1 MNALKRIKSRGYTL
15 KEDYKRA
22 YKEQAIELIDSKRLA
37 KDQATLIRILIKDS
51 KWLQADHKNLKADY
65 STLITMRDE
74 EVKQDHDTAR
84 LKKLIG
90 GVIIWMTGMILGML
104 I

>member
-1 MNALKRIKSRGYTL
+1 M

-22 YKEQAIELIDSKRLA
+22 YKEQAIELIDSKKLA
-37 KDQATLIRILIKDS
+37 KDQGGIIRKLRIDLDD
-51 KWLQADHKNLKADY
+51 LEADY
-65 STLITMRDE
+65 STLITMREE

-90 GVIIWMTGMILGML
+90 GVIIWMTGMILGIL

>member
-1 MNALKRIKSRGYTL
+1 MNTLKRIKSRGYTL

-22 YKEQAIELIDSKRLA
+22 YKEQAIELIDSKKLA
-37 KDQATLIRILIKDS
+37 KDQGGIIRKLRIDLDD
-51 KWLQADHKNLKADY
+51 LEADY
-65 STLITMRDE
+65 STLITMREE

-90 GVIIWMTGMILGML
+90 GVIIWMTGMILGIL

>member
-1 MNALKRIKSRGYTL
+1 MNTLKRIKSRGYTL

-37 KDQATLIRILIKDS
+37 KDQGGVIRKLRIDLDD
-51 KWLQADHKNLKADY
+51 LEADY
-65 STLITMRDE
+65 STLIAMRE
-74 EVKQDHDTAR
+74 ENELEDHDTAR

-90 GVIIWMTGMILGML
+90 GVIIWMTGMILGIL

>member
-1 MNALKRIKSRGYTL
+1 MNTLKRIKSRGYTL

-37 KDQATLIRILIKDS
+37 KDQGGVIRKLRIDLDA
-51 KWLQADHKNLKADY
+51 LQDDY
-65 STLITMRDE
+65 INEIARRKE
-74 EVKQDHDTAR
+74 EVKQDDDTAR